1 MLDTE
6 LLNRHLI
13 PVEECGIGQRTL
25 TYDSDYKAI
34 AALSTSEMVTDMTVF
49 FTHDLRDKKKD
60 VTVENI
66 QKQFDLYT
74 TKKIIRKLVLLG
86 EKDSLRVLIYLL
98 NVYRRC

>member
-1 MLDTE
+1 M
-6 LLNRHLI
+6 
-13 PVEECGIGQRTL
+13 